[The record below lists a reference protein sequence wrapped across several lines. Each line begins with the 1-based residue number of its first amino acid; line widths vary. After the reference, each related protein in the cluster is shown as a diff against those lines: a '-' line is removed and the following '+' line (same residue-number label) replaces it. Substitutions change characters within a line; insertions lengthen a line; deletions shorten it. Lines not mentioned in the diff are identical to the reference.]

1 MSQCTALL
9 VILLNDKLQNPH
21 NASCKAHTMQV
32 AKSTQCTVV
41 ADIIRSHN
49 ANLTKQWHLL

>member
-49 ANLTKQWHLL
+49 ANLTKQ